1 MSSYLVLNTLGGV
14 PDDGPGGL
22 PAGVGHEAAVPRL
35 DAGQRVAH
43 AQVGGERGRR
53 AGHAPQ
59 HVVHV
64 VGRQALL
71 RPNLQ
76 SAATVDVISAVA
88 WNTTRIILSKY
99 NLYKYLSQQGI

>member
-1 MSSYLVLNTLGGV
+1 MLDALGGV

-22 PAGVGHEAAVPRL
+22 PAGVGHEATVPRL

-43 AQVGGERGRR
+43 AKVGGERGRR
-53 AGHAPQ
+53 ASHAPQ

-71 RPNLQ
+71 RPDLQ
-76 SAATVDVISAVA
+76 SAATVEVVSAVA
-88 WNTTRIILSKY
+88 WN
-99 NLYKYLSQQGI
+99 NV